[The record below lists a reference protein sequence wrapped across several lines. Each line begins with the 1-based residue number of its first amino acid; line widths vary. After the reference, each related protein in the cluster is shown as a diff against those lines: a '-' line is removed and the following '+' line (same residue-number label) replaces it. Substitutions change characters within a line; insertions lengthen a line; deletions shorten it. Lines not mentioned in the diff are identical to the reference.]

1 LLVGTFVLLLV
12 AGIVISLRKRRAA
25 ARAVDPAADTRTPL
39 VDPAPDTRTPLVDP
53 APGVRTLLYID

>member
-12 AGIVISLRKRRAA
+12 AGIVISLRNRRA
-25 ARAVDPAADTRTPL
+25 ARAVDPAPDTRTPL